1 MLFRPHVASSRQI
14 RQGQKIHS
22 SLLFATGKLADSY
35 KPPPP
40 PPQDIH
46 WFWGVDG
53 FWERLHSTAVVTW
66 EEDPI
71 HQWLELD
78 LYDYIEGVV
87 AAMVK
92 PDDEKMR
99 QLRQI
104 ALTSVYT
111 LSCVLP
117 CS

>member
-1 MLFRPHVASSRQI
+1 MASGRQI

-22 SLLFATGKLADSY
+22 SLLFATGNLADSY

-40 PPQDIH
+40 PPGYIYN
-46 WFWGVDG
+46 FWGKDE
-53 FWERLHSTAVVTW
+53 FWERLRSTAVIP

-87 AAMVK
+87 AATVK

-104 ALTSVYT
+104 ASTSVYT
-111 LSCVLP
+111 SSCVLP